1 MGPDSITAAEGGP
14 ARPRSL
20 GETLKSLSPRR
31 RWQGVNG
38 YRHLL
43 RLGLP
48 MIASSISVSAMLF
61 TNRIFLSHYSLEA
74 LAASLPA
81 GVAYLTV
88 TAFFHGLVSYVSV
101 FTAQYTG
108 AGRPRRAAASLG
120 QGLYISA
127 VSGLLIGLTY
137 FAAPFMFR
145 LGGHSPNIQELEIT
159 YYRIL
164 CVPAVLNLIFLTL
177 ASFLAGLGRTRVVM
191 WVNLAGALVNI
202 PLSYILIFGCRLGGR
217 QVIEAHGVAGA
228 AAADVIS
235 WLVVAVIFALIVF
248 NRKMEASHGV
258 FSAWKPDLK
267 LVKRLIFYGF
277 PGGFQRFLELGA
289 FTFFAFAVGQLGEIF
304 LAANNIIFS
313 IESIS
318 FFPML
323 GIGAS
328 VSIMVGQSIGRNQP
342 DEAAEA
348 MLSGV
353 GVSTFY
359 VCLTA
364 TLFLLAPRPLL
375 SIFLSADHDPE
386 TARQI
391 MELGVVLLRFV
402 VAYTL
407 FDGLLLCAF
416 GALSG
421 AGDVWFPMVVMG
433 LTGIFGLILPIWL
446 LFKLGLADINTLWLT
461 FVSYIL
467 VMNAAVNW
475 RYRQGRWRNR
485 RVIEKL

>member
-1 MGPDSITAAEGGP
+1 MGSDSMAEGGP
-14 ARPRSL
+14 VRPRTL
-20 GETLKSLSPRR
+20 GETLRSLAPRR
-31 RWQGVNG
+31 RWPGING

-48 MIASSISVSAMLF
+48 MIASSISISAMLF
-61 TNRIFLSHYSLEA
+61 TNRLFLSHYSLEA

-88 TAFFHGLVSYVSV
+88 TAFFQGLVSYVSV

-108 AGRPRRAAASLG
+108 AGRPSRASAALG
-120 QGLYISA
+120 QGLYLSLA
-127 VSGLLIGLTY
+127 SGLLIGLTY

-145 LGGHSPNIQELEIT
+145 LGGHPPNIQELEVI

-164 CVPAVLNLIFLTL
+164 CVPAALNLVFLAL

-202 PLSYILIFGCRLGGR
+202 PLSYLLIFGFRLGGR
-217 QVIEAHGVAGA
+217 QVIAAHGAAGA
-228 AAADVIS
+228 AVADIIS
-235 WLVVAVIFALIVF
+235 WLAVTVIFAIIVF
-248 NRKMEASHGV
+248 NRKMEATHSV

-289 FTFFAFAVGQLGEIF
+289 FTFFAFAVGKLGEVF

-313 IESIS
+313 IESLS

-328 VSIMVGQSIGRNQP
+328 VSILVGQSIGRGRP

-359 VCLTA
+359 VFLSA
-364 TLFLLAPRPLL
+364 ALFLFAPKPLL
-375 SIFLSADHDPE
+375 SLFLSSGHDPE

-391 MELGVVLLRFV
+391 MDIGVILLRFV
-402 VAYTL
+402 VVYTL
-407 FDGLLLCAF
+407 FDGLFLCGC

-421 AGDVWFPMVVMG
+421 AGDVWFPMAVMG
-433 LTGIFGLILPIWL
+433 LGGLFGLVLPIWL
-446 LFKLGLADINTLWLT
+446 LFKLDLADIKALWLV
-461 FVSYIL
+461 FVLYIL
-467 VMNAAVNW
+467 VMNAAVTW
-475 RYRQGRWRNR
+475 RYRQGYWRNR
-485 RVIEKL
+485 RVIEKN